1 MPTSICPECH
11 EEVYVDADM
20 EQGDR
25 VNCDECQSRLVV
37 VGLDPIELDLYEESE
52 TNSAGGD
59 DFDSHDYDDDR
70 F

>member
-1 MPTSICPECH
+1 MPTSICPECD

-25 VNCDECQSRLVV
+25 VVCDECQSSLIV
-37 VGLDPIELDLYEESE
+37 VGLDPIELDLYEEPE
-52 TNSAGGD
+52 NGLAEGD
-59 DFDSHDYDDDR
+59 DFDAHDYDDDR